1 MAVSSKSNAQKQF
14 CSLPL
19 PSQFISNVSG
29 SGYWMKNIIMF
40 SITLM
45 LNQLRGG
52 KRRSL
57 EVILEMPPR
66 AVFLIGFF
74 FFF

>member
-1 MAVSSKSNAQKQF
+1 
-14 CSLPL
+14 
-19 PSQFISNVSG
+19 
-29 SGYWMKNIIMF
+29 MKNVIMF

-57 EVILEMPPR
+57 EVILEIPPR
-66 AVFLIGFF
+66 AVFFF
-74 FFF
+74 FKVPAKARQPDL